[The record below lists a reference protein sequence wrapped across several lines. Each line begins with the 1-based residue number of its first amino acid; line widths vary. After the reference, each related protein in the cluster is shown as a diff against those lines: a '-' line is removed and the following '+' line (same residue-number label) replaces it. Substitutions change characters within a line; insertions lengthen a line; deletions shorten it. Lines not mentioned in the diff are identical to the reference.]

1 MKQHPFTESYL
12 TRSNKIITDCGAS
25 QFVTQRLLDLGM
37 QHPDLH
43 VYRALWDTG
52 ADRTG
57 ISKKVVKDLG
67 LDIVA
72 YSENHTAGGV
82 VNVTIHLVSLVLPNN
97 IVTPPMLVSCCD
109 IDSADILI
117 GMDVITLGDF
127 AVTNMDERTTFSFR
141 IPSAETIDFMKQ

>member
-1 MKQHPFTESYL
+1 MKTHPFTEKYP
-12 TRSNKIITDCGAS
+12 TRSDKIITECGAS
-25 QFVTQRLLDLGM
+25 RFVTQRLLDLGIS
-37 QHPDLH
+37 HPDLH

-57 ISKKVVKDLG
+57 ISKRVVKELG

-82 VNVTIHLVSLVLPNN
+82 VSVTNHLVSLVLPND

-127 AVTNMDERTTFSFR
+127 AVTNLDGKTTFSFR
-141 IPSAETIDFMKQ
+141 IPSSETIDFKKQ

>member
-82 VNVTIHLVSLVLPNN
+82 VSVTIHLVSLVLPNN

>member
-1 MKQHPFTESYL
+1 MKPHPFTEHYL
-12 TRSNKIITDCGAS
+12 TRSDKIITECGAS
-25 QFVTQRLLDLGM
+25 RFVTQRLLGLGFS
-37 QHPDLH
+37 HPDLH

-52 ADRTG
+52 ADRTA
-57 ISKKVVKDLG
+57 ISKRVVKDLG

-82 VNVTIHLVSLVLPNN
+82 VSVTNHLVSLVLPNN

-127 AVTNMDERTTFSFR
+127 AVTNVEGKTTFSFR
-141 IPSAETIDFMKQ
+141 IPSAETIDFTQS